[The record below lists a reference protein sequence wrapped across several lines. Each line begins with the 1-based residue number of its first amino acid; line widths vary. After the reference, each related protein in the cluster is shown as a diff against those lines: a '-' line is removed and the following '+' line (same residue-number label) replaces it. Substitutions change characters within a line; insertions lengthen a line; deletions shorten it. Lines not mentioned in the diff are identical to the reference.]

1 MPVVLLKYGKS
12 PKLLAAAIDSLVRF
26 DNEHDANPA
35 KREAAARFLNRYQD
49 DTAFRDALVEHGA
62 VLIPALSAGGPDALA
77 QIRANPHDITK
88 WVDATGRPRKTPLWT
103 YIPGGNIVYAIGEKV
118 HGRTVTWGELG
129 WAAVDTVML
138 VPVVGGATAGV
149 KALIAG
155 ERSAGEALV
164 DVSSKAGGEAATE
177 EVVFG
182 EASAAATELGAQ
194 GARSGAMLEAAVESR
209 SLLRAAGVKVVQGFV
224 QTIRTTAALAVR
236 YPKTALAL
244 GTATAI
250 AALFPGVGQKI
261 EQMLVSGA
269 GSSARRRSGEV
280 MAAGTPR
287 HGVIEGLWDEIQSLA
302 ARHPLL
308 APVYYS
314 LFALLILANVAVS
327 AWLLKRLARPVYV
340 WIVAPLMAFGR
351 GMAAIF
357 RALAGWAMPRRR

>member
-1 MPVVLLKYGKS
+1 
-12 PKLLAAAIDSLVRF
+12 
-26 DNEHDANPA
+26 
-35 KREAAARFLNRYQD
+35 
-49 DTAFRDALVEHGA
+49 
-62 VLIPALSAGGPDALA
+62 LIPALSAGGPDALA
-77 QIRANPHDITK
+77 QIRANSHDITK
-88 WVDATGRPRKTPLWT
+88 WIDGEGRPRKTPLWT

-149 KALIAG
+149 KALLAG

-164 DVSSKAGGEAATE
+164 DVSSKAGGEAAVE
-177 EVVFG
+177 EAVIG
-182 EASAAATELGAQ
+182 EAAGELGAQ

-224 QTIRTTAALAVR
+224 QTVRTTAALAMR

-244 GTATAI
+244 GAATAI
-250 AALFPGVGQKI
+250 ALFPGVGQKI

-269 GSSARRRSGEV
+269 GSSAKTLGQV
-280 MAAGTPR
+280 MAAVPG
-287 HGVIEGLWDEIQSLA
+287 GVIEGLWDEIQSLA

-327 AWLLKRLARPVYV
+327 AWLLKRLAHPVYV
-340 WIVAPLMAFGR
+340 WIVAPVLALGR

-357 RALAGWAMPRRR
+357 RTLASWAIPQR